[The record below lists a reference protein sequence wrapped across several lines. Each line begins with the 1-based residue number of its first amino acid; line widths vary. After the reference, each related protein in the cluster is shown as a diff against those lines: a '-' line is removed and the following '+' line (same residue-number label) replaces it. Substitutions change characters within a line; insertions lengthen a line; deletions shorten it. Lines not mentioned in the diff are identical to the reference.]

1 MAFTDEEKQRIRYH
15 LGYMSVQSAASL
27 TYGMPKPQQ
36 TLFLVESAMNLILPV
51 AEEKVRSILNVLDTI
66 ECRLIDAQTRMA
78 ATQVDNLT
86 MRRDETDALEGEY
99 RRWANRLADLMGVPL
114 YAYSLRFKQQGTTYA
129 GSIPVR
135 E

>member
-15 LGYMSVQSAASL
+15 LGYPSVQPAAAL
-27 TYGMPKPQQ
+27 TYGIPKPIQ

-51 AEEKVRSILNVLDTI
+51 AQDKVRSLLNTLDTI
-66 ECRLIDAQTRMA
+66 ECRLQDAQTRMA
-78 ATQVDNLT
+78 ATSIDNLT
-86 MRRDETDALEGEY
+86 MRKDEADSLEAEY
-99 RRWANRLADLMGVPL
+99 RRWANRLADVMGVPL
-114 YAYSLRFKQQGTTYA
+114 YAYSLRFQRSGSTHA

>member
-15 LGYMSVQSAASL
+15 LGYPSVQPAAAL
-27 TYGMPKPQQ
+27 TYGMPKPLQ

-51 AEEKVRSILNVLDTI
+51 AEDKVRSLLTTLDTI
-66 ECRLIDAQTRMA
+66 ECRLQDAQTRMA
-78 ATQVDNLT
+78 ATSVDNLT
-86 MRRDETDALEGEY
+86 MRKDETDALEGEY

-114 YAYSLRFKQQGTTYA
+114 YAYSLRFHRGGVSFA

>member
-15 LGYMSVQSAASL
+15 TGYMSVRSAASL
-27 TYGMPKPQQ
+27 SFGIPKPVQ
-36 TLFLVESAMNLILPV
+36 TLFLLESAMNLILPV
-51 AEEKVRSILNVLDTI
+51 AEDKVRQLLNVLDGI

-78 ATQVDNLT
+78 AQSIDTLT
-86 MRRDETDALEGEY
+86 MRKDEADSLEAEY
-99 RRWANRLADLMGVPL
+99 RRWANRLADVMGVPL
-114 YAYSLRFKQQGTTYA
+114 YAYSLRFQRSGGTYA

>member
-15 LGYMSVQSAASL
+15 LGYPSVQPAAAL
-27 TYGMPKPQQ
+27 TYGIPKPIQ

-51 AEEKVRSILNVLDTI
+51 AQDKVRSLLNTLDTI
-66 ECRLIDAQTRMA
+66 ECRLQDAQTRMA
-78 ATQVDNLT
+78 AQSIDTLT
-86 MRRDETDALEGEY
+86 MRKDEADSLEAEY
-99 RRWANRLADLMGVPL
+99 RRWANRLADVMGVPL
-114 YAYSLRFKQQGTTYA
+114 YAYSLRFQRSGGTYA

>member
-15 LGYMSVQSAASL
+15 LGYMSVQPAASL
-27 TYGMPKPQQ
+27 TFGLPKPQQ

-51 AEEKVRSILNVLDTI
+51 AEEKVRSILNVLDTV
-66 ECRLIDAQTRMA
+66 ECRLIEAQTRMA

-99 RRWANRLADLMGVPL
+99 RRWANRLADIMGVPL
-114 YAYSLRFKQQGTTYA
+114 YAYSLRFKQQGVTFA

>member
-15 LGYMSVQSAASL
+15 LGYPSVKSAAALS
-27 TYGMPKPQQ
+27 YGMVKPLQ

-51 AEEKVRSILNVLDTI
+51 AEDKVRGLLNTLDTI
-66 ECRLIDAQTRMA
+66 ECRLQDAQTRMA
-78 ATQVDNLT
+78 ATSVDTLT
-86 MRRDETDALEGEY
+86 MRRDEADALETEY
-99 RRWANRLADLMGVPL
+99 RRWANRLADTLGVPL
-114 YAYSLRFKQQGTTYA
+114 YAYSLRFQRQGAVYA

>member
-15 LGYMSVQSAASL
+15 LGYMSVQPAASL
-27 TYGMPKPQQ
+27 TFGLPKPQQ

-51 AEEKVRSILNVLDTI
+51 AEEKVRSILSVLDTI
-66 ECRLIDAQTRMA
+66 ECRLVDAQTRMA
-78 ATQVDNLT
+78 ATSIDSLT
-86 MRRDETDALEGEY
+86 MRKDEADSLENEY
-99 RRWANRLADLMGVPL
+99 HRWANRLADIMGVPL
-114 YAYSLRFKQQGTTYA
+114 YAYSLRFKRTGAAFA